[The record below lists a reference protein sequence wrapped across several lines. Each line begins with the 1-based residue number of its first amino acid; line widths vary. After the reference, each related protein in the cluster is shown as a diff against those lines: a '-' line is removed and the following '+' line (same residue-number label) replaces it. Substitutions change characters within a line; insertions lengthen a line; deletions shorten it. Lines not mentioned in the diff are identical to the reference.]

1 MVQVIKNRETTKER
15 AKNSFAPPLLDNL
28 AQLPTITKETLS
40 KRARSKFY
48 TQNIVSPLLYIESP
62 LHKNYERAFHCGA
75 VIKQKG
81 KKVISQYCNS
91 RICHVCNRIRTAKMM
106 AGYIEPLRELGN
118 LYFTTLTIKNVKAEN
133 LRDTIEKMLK
143 DMSNLIRVLREKR
156 KINIS
161 GIRKIE
167 ITYNAKFDTYHPH
180 FHILHNM
187 DVGDIIIDEW
197 VKRNPTAKKQGW
209 DWKEK
214 KMVDLQVSKP
224 ITKKDEDDK
233 KFLNE
238 IFKYAT
244 KFVVKDSKDRNI
256 MNVYVPA
263 LDNILRALHTKRSVQ
278 TFGVIRKL
286 KINEEEDHQELLSQE
301 IIDIEEET
309 YKEWQW
315 ASIDNIYD
323 WLDSNGKRLT
333 NYKPPDL
340 EFKYFIGD
348 VSPPTEK
355 ELKIINRKYLSTK
368 TILPKSITGRLKN
381 IVNERM

>member
-1 MVQVIKNRETTKER
+1 MVQVIKNRETER
-15 AKNSFAPPLLDNL
+15 KRGKNASPLDNI
-28 AQLPTITKETLS
+28 AQLPTTTKETLS

-48 TQNIVSPLLYIESP
+48 TQKITSPLLYIESP

-106 AGYIEPLRELGN
+106 AGYIEPLRELGD

-133 LRDTIEKMLK
+133 LAETIEKMLK
-143 DMSNLIRVLREKR
+143 DISNIIRVLRERK

-167 ITYNAKFDTYHPH
+167 ITYNSKMDTYHPH
-180 FHILHNM
+180 FHILHNEN
-187 DVGDIIIDEW
+187 VGDIIIEEW
-197 VKRNPTAKKQGW
+197 LKRNPTAKEKGW

-224 ITKKDEDDK
+224 VTKKDEDDK

-278 TFGVIRKL
+278 SFGEIRKL
-286 KINEEEDHQELLSQE
+286 KIAEEEGEQELLSQE

-315 ASIDNIYD
+315 ASIDDIYD
-323 WLDSNGKRLT
+323 WLDNNGKRLT
-333 NYKPPDL
+333 NYKPPDI
-340 EFKYFIGD
+340 EFTYFIGD
-348 VSPPTEK
+348 ISPPTEK
-355 ELKIINRKYLSTK
+355 EKDRYNKKINNKNNKVQIPTGIK
-368 TILPKSITGRLKN
+368 GRLKN
-381 IVNERM
+381 IANERM